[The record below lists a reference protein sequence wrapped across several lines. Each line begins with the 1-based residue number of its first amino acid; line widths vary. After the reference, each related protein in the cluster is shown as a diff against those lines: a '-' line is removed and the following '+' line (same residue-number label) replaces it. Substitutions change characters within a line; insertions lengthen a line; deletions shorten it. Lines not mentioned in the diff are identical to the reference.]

1 MVAYLKEYIS
11 RTELIRESLDGN
23 NEQSILS
30 NVSPHKS
37 GNSHP

>member
-1 MVAYLKEYIS
+1 MVADLKAYIR